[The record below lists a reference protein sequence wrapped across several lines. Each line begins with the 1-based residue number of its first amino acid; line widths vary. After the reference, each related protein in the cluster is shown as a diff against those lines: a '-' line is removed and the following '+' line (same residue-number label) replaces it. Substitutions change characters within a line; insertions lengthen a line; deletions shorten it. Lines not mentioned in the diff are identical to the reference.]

1 MQKATLQLSVRLCLL
16 LAAVCLVFLM
26 IGGSADAEAPG
37 SVVEYVVVPGDT
49 LWGIAAART
58 GSGGDIR
65 RLVSDIVE
73 LSAVENG
80 MIIPGQILLLPEG

>member
-1 MQKATLQLSVRLCLL
+1 
-16 LAAVCLVFLM
+16 
-26 IGGSADAEAPG
+26 
-37 SVVEYVVVPGDT
+37 VVVPGDT
-49 LWGIAAART
+49 LWGIAASRT